1 MSQPVHTPTPWG
13 DDGDGFDSVAAQ
25 DFDTDGYC
33 IFPVD
38 EGTAC
43 GHICDLCDVGGD
55 DEAAG
60 NARLMTAAIVHER
73 DYEEGVTGC
82 IRLSGAWPCN
92 EAAYKPKTRQ
102 RDLISA
108 AALIVAEIERLD
120 REKAA
125 KEPSA

>member
-43 GHICDLCDVGGD
+43 GHICDLCDVEGD

-60 NARLMTAAIVHER
+60 NARLRPPPPLFMNAITKKASQAAFAFPGLGH
-73 DYEEGVTGC
+73 
-82 IRLSGAWPCN
+82 AM
-92 EAAYKPKTRQ
+92 KPHISPRQ
-102 RDLISA
+102 GNA
-108 AALIVAEIERLD
+108 T
-120 REKAA
+120 
-125 KEPSA
+125 